1 MYICMYICMYV
12 CVYVCVYVCMYVC
25 VYVCMYACMY
35 VCMYLC
41 MYVCNV
47 CMYVCMYAYM
57 YRVPYTDAWNS
68 SDCDVF
74 GNFTEIGWI
83 WYGSVWFSMW
93 FNWFASLM
101 WFDNI
106 SCGFLKIKILIPMT
120 DFVLGGM
127 LRWHKANVD
136 RNTVIHT
143 TWKKVFGWMSM
154 RYVLQ

>member
-1 MYICMYICMYV
+1 
-12 CVYVCVYVCMYVC
+12 
-25 VYVCMYACMY
+25 
-35 VCMYLC
+35 
-41 MYVCNV
+41 
-47 CMYVCMYAYM
+47 
-57 YRVPYTDAWNS
+57 
-68 SDCDVF
+68 
-74 GNFTEIGWI
+74 
-83 WYGSVWFSMW
+83 MW

-143 TWKKVFGWMSM
+143 TWKKCLGGCQCDMFCNRIMAWCEHPIASSTWTLLRVGIT
-154 RYVLQ
+154 V